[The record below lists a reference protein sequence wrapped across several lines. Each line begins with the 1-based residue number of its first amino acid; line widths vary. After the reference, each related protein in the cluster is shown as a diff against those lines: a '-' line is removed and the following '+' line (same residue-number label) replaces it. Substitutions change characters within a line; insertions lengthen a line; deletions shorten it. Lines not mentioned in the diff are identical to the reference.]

1 MNAVARLALIGSALY
16 LGAQIARVEPGL
28 AFPLG
33 VIAALTVGL
42 WILRAYQA
50 QVDAYRDLDDASDEA
65 AGRLVGREFIAER
78 HDRRE
83 ARR

>member
-1 MNAVARLALIGSALY
+1 MNAVARLAVVGSALF
-16 LGAQIARVEPGL
+16 LGVQVARWEPGL

-50 QVDAYRDLDDASDEA
+50 QVDAYRELDDASDEA
-65 AGRLVGREFIAER
+65 AGRVLGREFIAER

-83 ARR
+83 VRR